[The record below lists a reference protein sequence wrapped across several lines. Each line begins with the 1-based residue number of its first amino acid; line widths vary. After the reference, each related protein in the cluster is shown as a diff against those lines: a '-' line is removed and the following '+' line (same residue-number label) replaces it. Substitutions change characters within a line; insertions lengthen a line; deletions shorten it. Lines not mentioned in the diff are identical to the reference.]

1 MHDTGGGETNYLQNP
16 YVLIGGALLIY
27 YILVKKNIIGGSNET
42 AKAKKLAFSGEME
55 AEHISKKYRVP
66 KQLVKDAQK
75 MDTMELAQA
84 ISDNVKMVNKSKM
97 SSDEQK
103 HIVRMIEY
111 LEYELD
117 KKI

>member
-27 YILVKKNIIGGSNET
+27 WILVKKNIIGGSTAT
-42 AKAKKLAFSGEME
+42 AKEKTSSFTGEME
-55 AEHISKKYRVP
+55 LERISNKYRVP
-66 KQLVKDAQK
+66 KQLIKDTQK

-84 ISDNVKMVNKSKM
+84 ISDNVKMINKSKM
-97 SSDEQK
+97 SNDERK
-103 HIVRMIEY
+103 HITRMIEY